1 MRKRKG
7 KGHNLPTPARNY
19 SYEGRKN
26 TKRLRK
32 KTQISEKGPLQATQS
47 VEAHA

>member
-7 KGHNLPTPARNY
+7 KGHNLPVPARNY

-26 TKRLRK
+26 TKRERK
-32 KTQISEKGPLQATQS
+32 KAQVSEKAILQAVRPVTTD
-47 VEAHA
+47 A

>member
-32 KTQISEKGPLQATQS
+32 KTQTSEKTILQTAPPAQADT
-47 VEAHA
+47 

>member
-7 KGHNLPTPARNY
+7 KGHNLTITARNS

-26 TKRLRK
+26 TKREKPKLRASQK
-32 KTQISEKGPLQATQS
+32 INLR
-47 VEAHA
+47 EAPSQQTTA

>member
-32 KTQISEKGPLQATQS
+32 KTQISEKAPLQATQP
-47 VEAHA
+47 VQAHT